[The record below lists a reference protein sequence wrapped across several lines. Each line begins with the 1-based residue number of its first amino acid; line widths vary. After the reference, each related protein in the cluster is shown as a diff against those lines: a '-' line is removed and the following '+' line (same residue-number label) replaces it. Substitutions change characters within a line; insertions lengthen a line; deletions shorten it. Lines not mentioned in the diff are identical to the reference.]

1 MEEILKQ
8 SAIWAEALGSGDENN
23 VTALYH
29 KDAVLWGTL
38 SPVIRNTPELIREY
52 FVKFATL
59 DRIKVDFSDPVIRQ
73 YGNVAINTG
82 YYVFSWYEDGKKV
95 VVPARYTFA
104 YVNEGGWKI
113 IDHHSSVVPEQPFD
127 MTKYMKAV
135 L

>member
-1 MEEILKQ
+1 MDEILKQ
-8 SAIWAEALGSGDENN
+8 SAIWAEALSSGDENN

-38 SPVIRNTPELIREY
+38 SPVIRNTPALIREY

-59 DRIKVDFSDPVIRQ
+59 DRIKVDFSDPVVRQ

-82 YYVFSWYEDGKKV
+82 YYVFSWYEEGKKV
-95 VVPARYTFA
+95 VVPARYTFS

-127 MTKYMKAV
+127 MSKYIKP
-135 L
+135 

>member
-1 MEEILKQ
+1 MDEILNQ
-8 SAIWAEALGSGDENN
+8 SAIWAEALSSGDERN

-29 KDAVLWGTL
+29 ENAVLWGTM

-59 DRIKVDFSDPVIRQ
+59 DRIRVEFRDPIVRQ

-82 YYVFSWYEDGKKV
+82 YYVFSWYEDDRKV

-104 YVNEGGWKI
+104 YVDESGWKI
-113 IDHHSSVVPEQPFD
+113 IEHHSSVVPEQPFSLS
-127 MTKYMKAV
+127 KYIEA
-135 L
+135 

>member
-1 MEEILKQ
+1 MDEILKQ
-8 SAIWAEALGSGDENN
+8 SAIWAEALSSGDESN

-29 KDAVLWGTL
+29 RDAVLWGTL

-59 DRIKVDFSDPVIRQ
+59 DRIRVEFSDPVIRQ

-82 YYVFSWYEDGKKV
+82 YYVFSWYEDGGKV

-127 MTKYMKAV
+127 LSKYIES
-135 L
+135 